1 MLRCARGG
9 LRQLL
14 LAGPRC
20 SSTAVLGCSAS
31 PLSAVRIP
39 SLPGTRPTRP
49 LSTAVLPDHLL
60 LIQSEMLSG
69 EAALVDVR
77 EVCAPL
83 LSLQPD
89 LLPVPHTL
97 AGALTIALSFSCG
110 LGIHQELAL
119 SATALCLSCWS
130 ACCIVVSAVPG
141 WIDAEPGGSS
151 RQMGEWHQGHFEVA
165 QLAPLSELQ
174 HGDDLLELELQTKIY
189 LHCAVTSALPDHCPF
204 IIVPFYCRT
213 EGLISH
219 MLTDLLTIQ
228 MTSTVHHF
236 YLTQSLPHLLHNS
249 STLVR

>member
-60 LIQSEMLSG
+60 LIQSEILSG

-141 WIDAEPGGSS
+141 WIDAEPMVHLDRWENG
-151 RQMGEWHQGHFEVA
+151 
-165 QLAPLSELQ
+165 
-174 HGDDLLELELQTKIY
+174 TK
-189 LHCAVTSALPDHCPF
+189 VTSRSLSWLHSQSCSTATICLSLSYRQRSIFTAL
-204 IIVPFYCRT
+204 
-213 EGLISH
+213 
-219 MLTDLLTIQ
+219 
-228 MTSTVHHF
+228 
-236 YLTQSLPHLLHNS
+236 
-249 STLVR
+249 